1 VRIAFDVT
9 PLSHRRTGVG
19 NYIRGSLRGLV
30 ESAAGEH
37 EIVAFAPTSRRGAE
51 LVAEALDGIDVERR
65 IRTLPFAHAWRTAW
79 SRLGRPP
86 AERFLGRFDV
96 LQFADWMYPPQRGG
110 VRATMVHDL
119 VPLRFPEWVHPRTRR
134 MHGAKYRNAARTCD
148 VVFTNSEYTAN
159 DVVELLGVARD
170 RVRVAR
176 PGVDEGFAPEGDR
189 ADLGRPY
196 LFTVATL
203 EPRKNLDTLVEAY
216 RLLGDDVAL
225 AIAGAAGWGPQPAL
239 EAAGIVRLGY
249 VANAELPRWY
259 RGAAIS
265 VYPSR
270 FEGFGMPVV
279 ESMACGVPC
288 VASAHA
294 SLDEACGDAAIRVD
308 PDDPQ
313 AIAAGIREALARRDE
328 LVPRGL
334 EHARQFTWRSVG
346 ETMLA
351 GYRGA
356 LEGL

>member
-9 PLSHRRTGVG
+9 PLSHQRTGVG
-19 NYIRGSLRGLV
+19 NYIRGSLAGLAQA
-30 ESAAGEH
+30 AAGEH
-37 EIVAFAPTSRRGAE
+37 EIVAFAPTSARGAA
-51 LVAEALDGIDVERR
+51 LVAEALDGIPVERR
-65 IRTLPFAHAWRTAW
+65 IRTLPLAHAWRTAW
-79 SRLGRPP
+79 SRLGRPA

-96 LQFADWMYPPQRGG
+96 LHFADWMYPPQRAG

-148 VVFTNSEYTAN
+148 VVFANSDYTAG
-159 DVVELLGVARD
+159 DVVELLGVAPE

-176 PGVDEGFAPEGDR
+176 PGVDAGFSPDGDR

-196 LFTVATL
+196 VFTVATL

-216 RLLGDDVAL
+216 RLLDGEVGL

-239 EAAGIVRLGY
+239 DVPGIVRLGY
-249 VANAELPRWY
+249 VGHADLPRWY
-259 RGAAIS
+259 RGAALS

-279 ESMACGVPC
+279 ESLACGVPC
-288 VASAHA
+288 VASAHP
-294 SLDEACGDAAIRVD
+294 SLDEACGDAAVRVD
-308 PDDPQ
+308 PDDPE
-313 AIAAGIREALARRDE
+313 AIAAGIRDALARRDE
-328 LVPRGL
+328 LVAPGL

-346 ETMLA
+346 ETMLD
-351 GYRGA
+351 GYRRA

>member
-1 VRIAFDVT
+1 VRIVFDVT
-9 PLSHRRTGVG
+9 PLSHQRTGVG
-19 NYIRGSLRGLV
+19 NYIRGSLVGLAEV
-30 ESAAGEH
+30 AAGEH
-37 EIVAFAPTSRRGAE
+37 EIVAFAPTSAAGAA
-51 LVAEALDGIDVERR
+51 LVADALDGIPVERR
-65 IRTLPFAHAWRTAW
+65 IRTLPLAHAWRTVW

-119 VPLRFPEWVHPRTRR
+119 VPLRYPEWVHPRTRR

-148 VVFTNSEYTAN
+148 VVFTNSEFTAN
-159 DVVELLGVARD
+159 DVVELLGVTRE
-170 RVRVAR
+170 RVRVAQ
-176 PGVDEGFAPEGDR
+176 PGVDPGFSPEGDR
-189 ADLGRPY
+189 ADLRRPY

-239 EAAGIVRLGY
+239 ETAGIVRLGY
-249 VANAELPRWY
+249 VGHAELPRWY

-288 VASAHA
+288 VASAHP
-294 SLDEACGDAAIRVD
+294 SLDEACGDVAIRVD
-308 PDDPQ
+308 PDDPE

-334 EHARQFTWRSVG
+334 EHARRFTWRSVG
-346 ETMLA
+346 DTMLA
-351 GYRGA
+351 GYREA